1 MFQAFN
7 LLNTMTA
14 KENIEFPM
22 QLLGKLDKAER
33 TAVALGN
40 NKIL

>member
-1 MFQAFN
+1 
-7 LLNTMTA
+7 MTA

-33 TAVALGN
+33 TAVALG
-40 NKIL
+40 IIII